1 MERKNVSP
9 LILTMDEKNTKLE
22 TWTMP
27 SWASD
32 IITETL
38 QMDLESSAID
48 VEIRDDLRKA
58 MDSVSMKTIKDP
70 FENINDESSANEIVA
85 AEMAECFGYEPS
97 QLEVL
102 LFRALS
108 RAYGNGIE
116 DEEASHEAYDALTRA
131 SYDGRNALTC
141 HIWVDE
147 DAQSEDNPQRVDWE
161 PSGSIFEG
169 VVTEMREKMHD
180 FTNTF

>member
-1 MERKNVSP
+1 
-9 LILTMDEKNTKLE
+9 MDEE
-22 TWTMP
+22 IWTMP
-27 SWASD
+27 SWASN

-38 QMDLESSAID
+38 ELDMESRAID
-48 VEIRDDLRKA
+48 MEIRNDLRRA
-58 MDSVSMKTIKDP
+58 LDSVSMKTVKDP
-70 FENINDESSANEIVA
+70 FENINEESTTDEIVA

-116 DEEASHEAYDALTRA
+116 DEEASHEAYDALMRA

-147 DAQSEDNPQRVDWE
+147 DAQAEDNPQRVDWE

-169 VVTEMREKMHD
+169 VVTEMR
-180 FTNTF
+180 

>member
-27 SWASD
+27 VWASE
-32 IITETL
+32 IIMETL
-38 QMDLESSAID
+38 SMDID
-48 VEIRDDLRKA
+48 SKMIEPEIREDIEKA
-58 MDSVSMKTIKDP
+58 MDSISMKAAIDP
-70 FENINDESSANEIVA
+70 FENINEESTADEIVA

-108 RAYGNGIE
+108 SAYGNGIE
-116 DEEASHEAYDALTRA
+116 DQEASHEAYDALMQA

-141 HIWVDE
+141 HIWVNE
-147 DAQSEDNPQRVDWE
+147 NEQAEDNPQRVDWE

-169 VVTEMREKMHD
+169 VVTEIR
-180 FTNTF
+180 